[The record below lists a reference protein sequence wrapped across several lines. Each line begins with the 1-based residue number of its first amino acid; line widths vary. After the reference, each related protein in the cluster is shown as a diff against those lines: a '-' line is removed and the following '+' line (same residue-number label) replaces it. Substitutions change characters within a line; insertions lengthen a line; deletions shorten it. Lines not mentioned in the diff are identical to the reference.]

1 MGGEGVQIVLNGF
14 SSELQE
20 DKTDFDA
27 GLI

>member
-20 DKTDFDA
+20 DMTDFDA
-27 GLI
+27 GLP